1 MDALTNTNSPIMYD
15 LRRFGREVMGIQPGT
30 KMDPKSEEFKFIA
43 DQAKKF
49 NEARMKALASG
60 PSSEPRYMSLTN
72 AEGRVID
79 VMIKPDGE
87 PIVVNPQ
94 LLNTQQGMF
103 TMRNPTNAAPII
115 DPRTGQQVT
124 GYAAD
129 PLTSD
134 TPQTIGAYGAQPQQ
148 TPTPTQSP
156 APQAAPTPSP
166 TPAPAAQANQMVRVI
181 APDGRQGS
189 IPAAQV
195 DQALQQGFRLEP

>member
-15 LRRFGREVMGIQPGT
+15 LRRFGREVMGIKPGT

-94 LLNTQQGMF
+94 TLNTQQGMF
-103 TMRNPTNAAPII
+103 TQVNPTNVAPII
-115 DPRTGQQVT
+115 DPRTGQQVK
-124 GYAAD
+124 GYASRIDLGEDGAT
-129 PLTSD
+129 L
-134 TPQTIGAYGAQPQQ
+134 GAYTPGAAAPQQ
-148 TPTPTQSP
+148 TPAPTPEPQAAPAP
-156 APQAAPTPSP
+156 APQADQP
-166 TPAPAAQANQMVRVI
+166 VRVI
-181 APDGRQGS
+181 APDGRQGI
-189 IPAAQV
+189 IPAAQI
-195 DQALQQGFRLEP
+195 DQAIKQGFRVIAP